1 MSQSR
6 GGPMLTGYCS
16 HQIGLDVDIWFTP
29 IPDHELS
36 QEEREFNSALNVV
49 AEDRL
54 DVDPKVWTH
63 AHTEV
68 VRFAAEDPVVS
79 RIFVNAAIRRRCAA
93 RRDRIALGCRRCGR
107 GGDMMITF
115 MSASAARRAAQMQT
129 ANAAEYGWGLRA

>member
-1 MSQSR
+1 
-6 GGPMLTGYCS
+6 MLTGYSS

-63 AHTEV
+63 AHPEV
-68 VRFAAEDPVVS
+68 VRV
-79 RIFVNAAIRRRCAA
+79 
-93 RRDRIALGCRRCGR
+93 R
-107 GGDMMITF
+107 GGGPGRLTYLRERGDQEGDVPRGGT
-115 MSASAARRAAQMQT
+115 ASRLAVEGAAVVAT
-129 ANAAEYGWGLRA
+129 